1 MASGANRDGSILF
14 LSCDLQNSTQF
25 KQSEE
30 NDWIKTFLA
39 FYTEFPSILSAEVA
53 KSCAGLSGRLSLWK
67 AIGDELIFS
76 VLIDSEQECSD
87 AVDAWLAA
95 MLAFEQQHLLLKT
108 PMTLKGGAFLATV
121 PAPDRRVAIPRKVQ
135 VQDPK
140 SQIDAEA
147 ANEKTLNDASPDDDT
162 FAAEFAMDFVG
173 PSIDTGFRV
182 LKYATREYFVLTAE
196 VAHLLFKHYSA
207 AELNNRKAHLV
218 GTHVLKGVWG
228 GQPYPVFALARA
240 LDEQTPAQTLATLF
254 DDSKLITEDYPVYPS
269 RKPHDVLDPITR
281 YRSARGWQGG
291 IFAPEAAHPTFR
303 SHQAAVDMRRRLEDD
318 FVDTS
323 EDSLDKLNDLGEQ
336 NVVGSDLPRD

>member
-25 KQSEE
+25 KQNEE

-39 FYTEFPSILSAEVA
+39 FYTEFPSILSAEVS
-53 KSCAGLSGRLSLWK
+53 KSCPGLGGRLSLWK

-95 MLAFEQQHLLLKT
+95 MLEFELQHLLPKT

-121 PAPDRRVAIPRKVQ
+121 PAPDRRVAIPRTVRAKE
-135 VQDPK
+135 DE
-140 SQIDAEA
+140 SQKDAEA
-147 ANEKTLNDASPDDDT
+147 TNEETLN
-162 FAAEFAMDFVG
+162 AAPEEAAVEFAMDFVG

-182 LKYATREYFVLTAE
+182 LKYATRRYFVLTAE
-196 VAHLLFKHYSA
+196 VAHLLFKHY
-207 AELNNRKAHLV
+207 NDQDQRDRRAHLV

-228 GQPYPVFALARA
+228 GKPYPVFALERELGETAPSKA
-240 LDEQTPAQTLATLF
+240 LAAAF
-254 DDSKLITEDYPVYPS
+254 DDSTLITDEYPS
-269 RKPHDVLDPITR
+269 RKPSDVLE
-281 YRSARGWQGG
+281 A
-291 IFAPEAAHPTFR
+291 IFAYRTAAGWKGAIHTSDAHAGVFQN
-303 SHQAAVDMRRRLEDD
+303 HQPAVDMRSRLDND

-323 EDSLDKLNDLGEQ
+323 EDSLVTEDDPGDENL
-336 NVVGSDLPRD
+336 VGSDLPND

>member
-53 KSCAGLSGRLSLWK
+53 KSCSGLSGRLSLWK

-76 VLIDSEQECSD
+76 VLIDSEQECSN

-121 PAPDRRVAIPRKVQ
+121 PAPDRRVAIPRRVQ

-147 ANEKTLNDASPDDDT
+147 ANETTLNEASPDDAT

-182 LKYATREYFVLTAE
+182 LKHATREYFVLTAE

-207 AELNNRKAHLV
+207 KELNDRRAHLV
-218 GTHVLKGVWG
+218 GAHVLKGVWG

-254 DDSKLITEDYPVYPS
+254 EDSSLITDDYPVYPS

-281 YRSARGWQGG
+281 YRTARGWHGG
-291 IFAPEAAHPTFR
+291 IFAPESAHLGFR

-323 EDSLDKLNDLGEQ
+323 EDSLDKSNDPGEE
-336 NVVGSDLPRD
+336 NVVGDDLPND

>member
-53 KSCAGLSGRLSLWK
+53 KSCSGLSGRLSLWK

-87 AVDAWLAA
+87 AVDVWLAA
-95 MLAFEQQHLLLKT
+95 MLAFEHQHLLSKT

-121 PAPDRRVAIPRKVQ
+121 PAPDRRVAIPRTVRAKE
-135 VQDPK
+135 DE
-140 SQIDAEA
+140 SQRDAEA
-147 ANEKTLNDASPDDDT
+147 ANEETLNEAPEEG
-162 FAAEFAMDFVG
+162 AVEFAMDFVG

-182 LKYATREYFVLTAE
+182 LKYATRRYFALTVE
-196 VAHLLFKHYSA
+196 VAHLLFKHYSDQ
-207 AELNNRKAHLV
+207 EQRERRAHLV

-228 GQPYPVFALARA
+228 GKPYPVFALERELGETVPSQA
-240 LDEQTPAQTLATLF
+240 LAAAF
-254 DDSKLITEDYPVYPS
+254 DDSTLITDEYPS
-269 RKPHDVLDPITR
+269 RKPSDVLEAIST
-281 YRSARGWQGG
+281 YRTATGWKG
-291 IFAPEAAHPTFR
+291 AVHTPDAHAAVFQN
-303 SHQAAVDMRRRLEDD
+303 HQPAVDMRSRLDND
-318 FVDTS
+318 FFDTS
-323 EDSLDKLNDLGEQ
+323 EDSLVAEVDPGEEDD
-336 NVVGSDLPRD
+336 VGDDLPND